1 LRVRR
6 QLAFIAT
13 PIGAFIVGL
22 MGIGLATREWAKYN
36 NEIAKTNI
44 LVNGIT
50 SLAGSD
56 LDNVRVRA
64 MALADYYGQDF
75 NEILNT
81 AKANVE
87 FGILYIEALDSIE
100 DGLVKGGQTN
110 GEFLNQCGN
119 IPLSLLQQDIQ
130 LRIFKTL

>member
-1 LRVRR
+1 
-6 QLAFIAT
+6 
-13 PIGAFIVGL
+13 
-22 MGIGLATREWAKYN
+22 
-36 NEIAKTNI
+36 
-44 LVNGIT
+44 
-50 SLAGSD
+50 
-56 LDNVRVRA
+56 

-81 AKANVE
+81 AKANVKE
-87 FGILYIEALDSIE
+87 FGILYIAISIE

>member
-1 LRVRR
+1 
-6 QLAFIAT
+6 
-13 PIGAFIVGL
+13 

-44 LVNGIT
+44 LVNGL
-50 SLAGSD
+50 LAGSD

-81 AKANVE
+81 AANVKE
-87 FGILYIEALDSIE
+87 FGISYRSI
-100 DGLVKGGQTN
+100 
-110 GEFLNQCGN
+110 
-119 IPLSLLQQDIQ
+119 
-130 LRIFKTL
+130 R

>member
-1 LRVRR
+1 
-6 QLAFIAT
+6 
-13 PIGAFIVGL
+13 

-50 SLAGSD
+50 SGSD

-81 AKANVE
+81 AKLMLK
-87 FGILYIEALDSIE
+87 IWDLYRSI
-100 DGLVKGGQTN
+100 
-110 GEFLNQCGN
+110 
-119 IPLSLLQQDIQ
+119 
-130 LRIFKTL
+130 R